1 MHRRKNSQIGTPA
14 QDNSML
20 NHSSRST
27 DEQISIEEVKIEEE
41 TLDFEDE
48 DLGENVGLDQ

>member
-41 TLDFEDE
+41 TLNLEDE
-48 DLGENVGLDQ
+48 DLGEHVGLDQ